1 MGQWYKQMNLGLM
14 LGLTAFLLAGCAT
27 KGSNTAGPGAPIS
40 DQNTAATQ
48 SGAQTSGLQPGN
60 VAGVDLTGQQGG
72 GLNAADQ
79 SGMPREMRVHF
90 ALDSDTLDE
99 ANQSIVRAHASYM
112 AAHPTLK
119 VRLEGNTD
127 ERGTRAYNLALGE
140 RRALGVRNLL
150 MANGI
155 SADRIEV
162 ISFGAEK
169 PLVNGHDEM
178 AWAENRRVDFV
189 YSRP

>member
-1 MGQWYKQMNLGLM
+1 MGRLSNKMNAGLVLGFVV
-14 LGLTAFLLAGCAT
+14 ALLAGCAT
-27 KGSNTAGPGAPIS
+27 KGGNVTKPGAPVT

-48 SGAQTSGLQPGN
+48 SGVQTSGMQPGS
-60 VAGVDLTGQQGG
+60 VASVDLTGQQAG
-72 GLNAADQ
+72 GLSAADQ
-79 SGMPREMRVHF
+79 SGMPQEMRVHF

-99 ANQSIVRAHASYM
+99 SNQAIVRAHASYM
-112 AAHPTLK
+112 AANPALR

-127 ERGTRAYNLALGE
+127 ERGTRSYNLALGE

-150 MANGI
+150 MANGVA
-155 SADRIEV
+155 ADRIEV

-178 AWAENRRVDFV
+178 AWAENRRVDFI
-189 YSRP
+189 YARP